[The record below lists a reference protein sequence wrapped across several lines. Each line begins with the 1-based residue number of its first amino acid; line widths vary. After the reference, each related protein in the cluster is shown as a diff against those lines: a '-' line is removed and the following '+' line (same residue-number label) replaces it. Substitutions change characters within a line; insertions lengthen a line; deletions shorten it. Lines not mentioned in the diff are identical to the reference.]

1 MPRPCTICT
10 HPDRETI
17 DQELL
22 TGTPYHTVAKEHSVG
37 VSAVFRHRR
46 DHLTRLMANA
56 VEARG
61 VRNLEYGDDLLGQLE
76 FLNGKTL
83 KILDEAEA
91 MGDRRGALAAIREAR
106 STIEL
111 NAKLCGQIREQHLH
125 LHGHQQLTPEA
136 HEQFMDAIEVMR
148 DYRERCLPA
157 KGSIRDDV
165 HLLSGEAALPRIA
178 CYEGTDE
185 LP

>member
-10 HPDRETI
+10 HPNREAI

-22 TGTPYHTVAKEHSVG
+22 AGTSYRTVGKQHSVG

-46 DHLTRLMANA
+46 DHLTELMAQA
-56 VEARG
+56 VQARG
-61 VRNLEYGDDLLGQLE
+61 VQELGYGDDLLGQLE

-91 MGDRRGALAAIREAR
+91 TGDRRGALAAIREAR

-125 LHGHQQLTPEA
+125 LHGHQQLTAGPRAA
-136 HEQFMDAIEVMR
+136 HG
-148 DYRERCLPA
+148 C
-157 KGSIRDDV
+157 
-165 HLLSGEAALPRIA
+165 H
-178 CYEGTDE
+178 
-185 LP
+185 

>member
-22 TGTPYHTVAKEHSVG
+22 TGTPYRTVGKQHDVG
-37 VSAVFRHRR
+37 VSAVFRYRR

-61 VRNLEYGDDLLGQLE
+61 VRNLEYGDDLLDQLE

-91 MGDRRGALAAIREAR
+91 MGDRRGALAAIREAC

-136 HEQFMDAIEVMR
+136 HQQFMEAIEVMR
-148 DYRERCLPA
+148 DYREKCLPPQ
-157 KGSIRDDV
+157 GSIRDDV
-165 HLLSGEAALPRIA
+165 HLLEGESALPRTT
-178 CYEGTDE
+178 YYGGTDE